1 MYSDKAQNVHAY
13 LCIHSLDVLL
23 NLHASIYCTS
33 DNHTY
38 LLFKFDR
45 AFTSAH
51 SGLILVRHSQVY
63 PSVRLF
69 DGDLFSVFMTYMHVY
84 SKSLITSMYN

>member
-1 MYSDKAQNVHAY
+1 MCMHIYA
-13 LCIHSLDVLL
+13 CMHSLDVLL
-23 NLHASIYCTS
+23 NLHASIYCAF

-38 LLFKFDR
+38 FLLKFDR

-63 PSVRLF
+63 PSVNLF
-69 DGDLFSVFMTYMHVY
+69 DGHLFSVFMTYRQ
-84 SKSLITSMYN
+84 SFLCLITNM